1 MGFASLKDFSPEFFE
16 GIIAERKKKG
26 KFKSWEDLLTRTKN
40 QWEKISLNT
49 FHNWIKIGLFTSLKV
64 GIEYLLENQKII
76 FRYCQ
81 LKLNF
86 PHTSRFLPPLIWPT
100 KKLSKSLNTDPQLN
114 KVKDSFQNANL
125 IQFQKKRE
133 INCREWENLK
143 VYISYFSIW
152 KEMIKKIPSIQNLAN
167 LKDHN
172 RVVEVYA
179 IIQDIQLK
187 RNLVNLVLF
196 DVRST
201 LKLSISQEFY
211 QKNQTIFLVHQPV
224 LFYLAVRSE
233 NRKIQ
238 ELKVE
243 KVEVM

>member
-1 MGFASLKDFSPEFFE
+1 
-16 GIIAERKKKG
+16 
-26 KFKSWEDLLTRTKN
+26 
-40 QWEKISLNT
+40 
-49 FHNWIKIGLFTSLKV
+49 
-64 GIEYLLENQKII
+64 
-76 FRYCQ
+76 
-81 LKLNF
+81 
-86 PHTSRFLPPLIWPT
+86 
-100 KKLSKSLNTDPQLN
+100 
-114 KVKDSFQNANL
+114 
-125 IQFQKKRE
+125 
-133 INCREWENLK
+133 
-143 VYISYFSIW
+143 
-152 KEMIKKIPSIQNLAN
+152 MIKKIPSIQNLAN

-172 RVVEVYA
+172 GVVKIYA

-211 QKNQTIFLVHQPV
+211 QKNQTIFLVHQLV
-224 LFYLAVRSE
+224 LFYLAVRAE

>member
-1 MGFASLKDFSPEFFE
+1 
-16 GIIAERKKKG
+16 
-26 KFKSWEDLLTRTKN
+26 
-40 QWEKISLNT
+40 
-49 FHNWIKIGLFTSLKV
+49 
-64 GIEYLLENQKII
+64 
-76 FRYCQ
+76 
-81 LKLNF
+81 
-86 PHTSRFLPPLIWPT
+86 
-100 KKLSKSLNTDPQLN
+100 
-114 KVKDSFQNANL
+114 
-125 IQFQKKRE
+125 
-133 INCREWENLK
+133 
-143 VYISYFSIW
+143 
-152 KEMIKKIPSIQNLAN
+152 MIKKIPSIQNLAN

-172 RVVEVYA
+172 GVVKVYA

-211 QKNQTIFLVHQPV
+211 QKNQTIFLVHQLV